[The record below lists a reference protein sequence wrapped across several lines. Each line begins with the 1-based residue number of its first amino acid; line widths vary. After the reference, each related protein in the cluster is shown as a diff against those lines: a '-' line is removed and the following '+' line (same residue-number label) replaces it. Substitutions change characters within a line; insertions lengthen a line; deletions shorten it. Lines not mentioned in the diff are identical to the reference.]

1 MQVPQAPQ
9 VPQSP
14 QAPKEAQSNPTER
27 RVVIV
32 KSEPSPMR
40 SFYSVFHTVIA
51 LFAIYLSFKCNN
63 GFAIGDFLIAC
74 CCPVLYIIY
83 RAATSNFCA
92 VQPGK
97 VVSMGPQ

>member
-1 MQVPQAPQ
+1 MQNTPQQQNTTA
-9 VPQSP
+9 
-14 QAPKEAQSNPTER
+14 T
-27 RVVIV
+27 RVVV
-32 KSEPSPMR
+32 LQPASPMR

-83 RAATSNFCA
+83 RAATSNFCE
-92 VQPGK
+92 VPS
-97 VVSMGPQ
+97 VTNVIGPK

>member
-1 MQVPQAPQ
+1 MQNAPQ
-9 VPQSP
+9 QNTTVTR
-14 QAPKEAQSNPTER
+14 A
-27 RVVIV
+27 VVV
-32 KSEPSPMR
+32 QPASPMR

-92 VQPGK
+92 VPSGAS
-97 VVSMGPQ
+97 VSMGPK

>member
-1 MQVPQAPQ
+1 MQNAPQ
-9 VPQSP
+9 QNTT
-14 QAPKEAQSNPTER
+14 AT

-32 KSEPSPMR
+32 QPASPMR

-83 RAATSNFCA
+83 RAATSNFCE
-92 VQPGK
+92 VPSLPS
-97 VVSMGPQ
+97 VSIGPK

>member
-1 MQVPQAPQ
+1 MQNP
-9 VPQSP
+9 PQSN
-14 QAPKEAQSNPTER
+14 STER
-27 RVVIV
+27 GIIIV

-40 SFYSVFHTVIA
+40 SFYSIFHTVTA
-51 LFAIYLSFKCNN
+51 LFAIYLSFKCSN

-92 VQPGK
+92 VPSSAG
-97 VVSMGPQ
+97 VGIGPK

>member
-1 MQVPQAPQ
+1 MQNAPQ
-9 VPQSP
+9 QNRT
-14 QAPKEAQSNPTER
+14 AT
-27 RVVIV
+27 RVVV
-32 KSEPSPMR
+32 VQPASPMR

-92 VQPGK
+92 VPS
-97 VVSMGPQ
+97 VPSVSIGPK